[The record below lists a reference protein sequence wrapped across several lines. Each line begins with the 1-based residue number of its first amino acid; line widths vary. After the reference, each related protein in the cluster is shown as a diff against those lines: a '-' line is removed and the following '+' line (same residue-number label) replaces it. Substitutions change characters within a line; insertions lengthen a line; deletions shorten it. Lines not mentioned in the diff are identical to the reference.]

1 MIKKRGTR
9 VLVGR
14 AARSKNRV
22 EITQEELSHAIHG
35 FLEQGGLIKTL
46 PPQED
51 NNRKPV
57 GMHLDS
63 AYEVVLEY

>member
-9 VLVGR
+9 MVVGR
-14 AARSKNRV
+14 AARSKKKV
-22 EITQEELSHAIHG
+22 EVTQEELSHAIRG
-35 FLEQGGLIKTL
+35 FLDKGGFIKTL

-51 NNRKPV
+51 QSRRPV
-57 GMHLDS
+57 GMHMDS

>member
-1 MIKKRGTR
+1 MLRKRGTR
-9 VLVGR
+9 MLVGKT
-14 AARSKNRV
+14 ARNKNKV
-22 EITQEELSHAIHG
+22 EITQNELSHAIRG
-35 FLEQGGLIKTL
+35 FLDKGGLIKTL

-51 NNRKPV
+51 QSRRPV